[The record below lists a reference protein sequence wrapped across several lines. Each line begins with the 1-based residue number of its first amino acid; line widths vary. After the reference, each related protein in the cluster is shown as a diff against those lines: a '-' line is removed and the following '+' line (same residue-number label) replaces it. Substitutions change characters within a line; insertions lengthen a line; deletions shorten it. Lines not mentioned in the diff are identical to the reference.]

1 MLNCENIYR
10 VSILDV
16 VFKLN
21 KNYTPYIVLSA
32 ETLDENK
39 MRIDACYYF
48 TGRAKYFSYNELIDI
63 LNKFNIEVE
72 DDNLFNSLM
81 KLKGKKAYLLK
92 IPDYEN
98 KYQVLKDYNEVN

>member
-1 MLNCENIYR
+1 
-10 VSILDV
+10 
-16 VFKLN
+16 
-21 KNYTPYIVLSA
+21 
-32 ETLDENK
+32 

-48 TGRAKYFSYNELIDI
+48 AGRAKYFSYNELIDL

-81 KLKGKKAYLLK
+81 KLKGKKVYLLK

>member
-63 LNKFNIEVE
+63 LNSFNIEVK
-72 DDNLFNSLM
+72 DDKILDSLM
-81 KLKGKKAYLLK
+81 KLKGKKVYLLK

>member
-48 TGRAKYFSYNELIDI
+48 TGRAKYFSYNELIDMD
-63 LNKFNIEVE
+63 LC
-72 DDNLFNSLM
+72 
-81 KLKGKKAYLLK
+81 
-92 IPDYEN
+92 
-98 KYQVLKDYNEVN
+98 QVFRHIFLKDVIDRI